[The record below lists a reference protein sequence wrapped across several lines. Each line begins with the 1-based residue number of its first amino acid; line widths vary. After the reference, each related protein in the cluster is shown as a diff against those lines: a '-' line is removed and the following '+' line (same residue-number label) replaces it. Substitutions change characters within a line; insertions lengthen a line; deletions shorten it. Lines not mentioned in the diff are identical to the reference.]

1 MLAIE
6 SGMSPLV
13 LVAYRQLFATQ
24 NGLPLAGNLP
34 TAEEYLK
41 NGIVSS
47 GVHIAMIHTFFQL
60 GHGLTEENVKIID

>member
-1 MLAIE
+1 MK
-6 SGMSPLV
+6 
-13 LVAYRQLFATQ
+13 Q